1 MRVNL
6 FGSPERR
13 LVILCG
19 SVSFVSGM
27 VFSMVTSLA
36 PMLAHD
42 LGIPAQGIG
51 PIMGVYMIA
60 ASVSGF
66 LGTLYLDRFD
76 RRKGLFVGMLGVV
89 TGLLATALAP
99 NEHLLLAARMLT
111 GIFAGPANAFSVA
124 IIIDNVP
131 LERRGRALGSIAG
144 FGALAQII
152 GIPAGLEIAD
162 LFNSWRY
169 PFFAIA
175 LVGSTLAVWVAYNLP
190 PQRAHL
196 ENATSFAIR
205 QRLRLL
211 GGLLSRPICLLA
223 YGSQLTGIVPLV
235 AITAIMAVFLVNN
248 LGYPSTQLSAL
259 YLIGGLTNIA
269 AARVVGQAIDNV
281 GPGIVSVVSTVL
293 LTIAILMAYM
303 GFNPGLPW
311 IAVFALFF
319 ITTSG
324 RLVVGQTII
333 TRIPKP
339 SERAGFQ
346 ALASSIQSMSM
357 GLSAMAIP
365 VLLGST
371 PDGKLTGVNRFATVT
386 IAVSWIFP
394 FLVYRLN
401 TLLTRR
407 EKAEAQLSAM
417 TVPAE

>member
-1 MRVNL
+1 VNL
-6 FGSPERR
+6 MGSPERR

-36 PMLAHD
+36 PMLARD
-42 LGIPAQGIG
+42 LGIPGQSIG
-51 PIMGVYMIA
+51 PIMGFYMIA
-60 ASVSGF
+60 SSVSGF

-76 RRKGLFVGMLGVV
+76 RRKGLFVAMMGVV

-99 NEHLLLAARMLT
+99 NEHLVLAARVLT
-111 GIFAGPANAFSVA
+111 GVFAGPANAFSVA
-124 IIIDNVP
+124 IIIDNIP

-152 GIPAGLEIAD
+152 GIPVGLEIAN
-162 LFNSWRY
+162 LFDSWRY

-175 LVGSTLAVWVAYNLP
+175 AAAVTIAIFVAHNLP

-211 GGLLSRPICLLA
+211 GQLLSRPICLLA

-248 LGYPSTQLSAL
+248 LGYPSDQLSLL
-259 YLIGGLTNIA
+259 YFIGGLTNIGA
-269 AARVVGQAIDNV
+269 AWVVGRAIDKF
-281 GPGIVSVVSTVL
+281 GPGVVSIVS
-293 LTIAILMAYM
+293 TILMTTAILMAYM

-311 IAVFALFF
+311 LVVFALFF
-319 ITTSG
+319 LTTSG

-333 TRIPKP
+333 SRIPKP

-346 ALASSIQSMSM
+346 SLASSIQSMSM
-357 GLSAMAIP
+357 GITASSIP
-365 VLLGST
+365 ALLGNT
-371 PDGKLTGVNRFATVT
+371 PDGKLTGVHQYASVV

-394 FLVYRLN
+394 FLVYRVDAML
-401 TLLTRR
+401 
-407 EKAEAQLSAM
+407 KARDKTAAAQM
-417 TVPAE
+417 PAAVAAAE